1 MNNFPNERCWEIVN
15 ILLNTNKP
23 ITINEIAKRLDV
35 SNRTIRNDLKELE
48 EYFQNNSYGKIVKKP
63 RIGVWLEV
71 DEEGKRLLR
80 NAVNKSKIYI
90 QPFSSEE
97 RQFYIIKRLLQSKD
111 SITMQIL
118 ADELYVSRVTV
129 FKDLEEVEKWLN
141 KYNLKLKR
149 RQNYGIEVDGDEK
162 GWRKAA
168 ADLIMIL
175 RNNDELRNMLLNT
188 KEVQANSRLD
198 FENFIQLKELFPD
211 IDVNKIEEILIEAQE
226 RMEFH
231 LADIAYEG
239 LLGHIVIGIE
249 RLKQNKDIKM
259 DFNQLSAIKQKKE
272 FQIAKWISKRIEEE
286 FNIKVP
292 ECEIGFIALHVLGSK
307 VQQNYKVDDTENILE
322 NMDPLIINLAKE
334 IITLI
339 GNILSVDFSQDKKLL
354 VGLVLHLRP
363 AINRLKYGLSLRNP
377 LLTEIKNNYP
387 SVFGATWAI
396 SVLFEKHLGVKV
408 NEEEIAY
415 IAIHIGAA
423 LERLNNKTR
432 AIIVCNSGIGTAQL
446 VAVRLQKTIP
456 DLEIVN
462 VISSHD
468 VAKMKESDFDII
480 ISTIPINYS
489 LKPVIH
495 INPIVSPKDIE
506 RIKEYIKNIENTKR
520 FHRDINSITKMNN
533 LFNEKFIY
541 TNLDIDNKGE
551 IITKLGNELVKH
563 GYVDPKFIDA
573 ALERENITSTAVG
586 KGVAIPHGM
595 QEYVHEPTIAVAT
608 LKKPI
613 DWGDNKV
620 DIVFLLALKF
630 GSGNSTRN
638 FFRRF
643 YSLLDNEDILNNI
656 RNSSTNKEI
665 LKILTRKD
673 DGNEQHYQQE
683 TY

>member
-1 MNNFPNERCWEIVN
+1 MNYFPNERSWEIIN
-15 ILLNTNKP
+15 ILLDLDKP
-23 ITINEIAKRLDV
+23 ITINELAEQLNV
-35 SNRTIRNDLKELE
+35 SNKTIRNDLKELE
-48 EYFQNNSYGKIVKKP
+48 DYFCSNNYGVTIVKKP
-63 RIGVWLEV
+63 RIGVWIEV
-71 DEEGKRLLR
+71 DEEGKRFLKQ
-80 NAVNKSKIYI
+80 AINKSKIYI
-90 QPFSSEE
+90 QPYSSEE
-97 RQFYIIKRLLQSKD
+97 RQLYIIKRLLQSKG
-111 SITMQIL
+111 SITMQVL

-141 KYNLKLKR
+141 KYNLKLNR
-149 RQNYGIEVDGDEK
+149 RQNHGIEIEGDEK

-168 ADLIMIL
+168 ADLIMIF
-175 RNNDELRNMLLNT
+175 RSNDELRNVLSNT
-188 KEVQANSRLD
+188 KEIQQDSRLD

-211 IDVNKIEEILIEAQE
+211 IDVNKIEQILIEAQE
-226 RMEFH
+226 KMEFH

-239 LLGHIVIGIE
+239 LLGHIVISIE

-259 DFNQLSAIKQKKE
+259 DLNQLSAIKQKKE
-272 FQIAKWISKRIEEE
+272 FQIAKWISKRIEKE
-286 FNIKVP
+286 FNINVP
-292 ECEIGFIALHVLGSK
+292 ECEVGFIALHVLGSK
-307 VQQNYKVDDTENILE
+307 VQQNYKIDDTESVLE
-322 NMDPLIINLAKE
+322 NMDPLIINLANE

-377 LLTEIKNNYP
+377 LLNEIKNNYP

-415 IAIHIGAA
+415 IATHIGAA

-432 AIIVCNSGIGTAQL
+432 AIVVCNSGIGTAQL
-446 VAVRLQKTIP
+446 VAVRLQKTIS

-462 VISSHD
+462 IISSHD
-468 VAKMKESDFDII
+468 VAKMKENDFDII

-489 LKPVIH
+489 LKPVIQ

-506 RIKEYIKNIENTKR
+506 RIKEYIKNIENTRR
-520 FHRDINSITKMNN
+520 FHRNINNITKMDE

-541 TNLDIDNKGE
+541 TKLDIDDKE
-551 IITKLGNELVKH
+551 EVIKRLGNELVKYGH
-563 GYVDPKFIDA
+563 VEHKFVDA

-595 QEYVHEPTIAVAT
+595 QEYVHKPIIAVAT
-608 LKKPI
+608 LNKPI
-613 DWGDNKV
+613 DWGGNKV

-643 YSLLDNEDILNNI
+643 YSLLDNENILNNI

-673 DGNEQHYQQE
+673 DSSEQYYQ
-683 TY
+683 

>member
-1 MNNFPNERCWEIVN
+1 MNYFPNERSWEIIN
-15 ILLNTNKP
+15 ILLDLDKP
-23 ITINEIAKRLDV
+23 ITINELAEQLNV

-48 EYFQNNSYGKIVKKP
+48 DYFCSNNYGVTIVKKP
-63 RIGVWLEV
+63 RIGVWIEV
-71 DEEGKRLLR
+71 DEEGKRFLKQ
-80 NAVNKSKIYI
+80 AINKSKIYI
-90 QPFSSEE
+90 QPYSYEE
-97 RQFYIIKRLLQSKD
+97 RQLYIIKRLLQSKG
-111 SITMQIL
+111 SITMQVL

-141 KYNLKLKR
+141 KYNLKLNR
-149 RQNYGIEVDGDEK
+149 RQNHGIEIEGDEK

-168 ADLIMIL
+168 ADLIMIF
-175 RNNDELRNMLLNT
+175 RSNDELRNVLSNT
-188 KEVQANSRLD
+188 KEIQQDSRLD

-211 IDVNKIEEILIEAQE
+211 IDVNKIEQILIEAQE
-226 RMEFH
+226 KMEFH

-239 LLGHIVIGIE
+239 LLGHIVISIE

-259 DFNQLSAIKQKKE
+259 DLNQLSAIKQKKE
-272 FQIAKWISKRIEEE
+272 FQIAKWISKRIEKE
-286 FNIKVP
+286 FNINVP
-292 ECEIGFIALHVLGSK
+292 ECEVGFIALHVLGSK
-307 VQQNYKVDDTENILE
+307 VQQNYKIDDTESVLE
-322 NMDPLIINLAKE
+322 NMDPLIINLANE

-377 LLTEIKNNYP
+377 LLNEIKNNYP

-415 IAIHIGAA
+415 IATHIGAA

-432 AIIVCNSGIGTAQL
+432 AIVVCNSGIGTAQL
-446 VAVRLQKTIP
+446 VAVRLQKTIS

-462 VISSHD
+462 IISSHD
-468 VAKMKESDFDII
+468 VAKMKENDFDII

-489 LKPVIH
+489 LKPVIQ

-506 RIKEYIKNIENTKR
+506 RIKEYIKNIENTRR
-520 FHRDINSITKMNN
+520 FHRDINNITKMDE

-541 TNLDIDNKGE
+541 TKLDIDDKE
-551 IITKLGNELVKH
+551 EVIKRLGSELVKYGH
-563 GYVDPKFIDA
+563 VEHKFVDA

-595 QEYVHEPTIAVAT
+595 QEYVHKPIIAVAT
-608 LKKPI
+608 LNKPI
-613 DWGDNKV
+613 DWGGNKV

-643 YSLLDNEDILNNI
+643 YSLLDNENILNNI

-673 DGNEQHYQQE
+673 DSSEQYYQ
-683 TY
+683 

>member
-1 MNNFPNERCWEIVN
+1 MNNFPNERCWEIVS
-15 ILLNTNKP
+15 ILLDINRP

-35 SNRTIRNDLKELE
+35 SNKTIRNDLKELE
-48 EYFQNNSYGKIVKKP
+48 EYFNNNNYGKIVKKP

-71 DEEGKRLLR
+71 DDIGKCLLK

-97 RQFYIIKRLLQSKD
+97 RQLYIIKRLLQSKR
-111 SITMQIL
+111 SITMQVL
-118 ADELYVSRVTV
+118 ADELYVSRVTI
-129 FKDLEEVEKWLN
+129 FNDLKEVEKWLN
-141 KYNLKLKR
+141 KYNLKLNR
-149 RQNYGIEVDGDEK
+149 RKNHGIEICGDEK

-168 ADLIMIL
+168 ADLIMIF
-175 RNNDELRNMLLNT
+175 RSNDEIKNALLNT
-188 KEVQANSRLD
+188 REIQPNSRLD
-198 FENFIQLKELFPD
+198 FENFMQLKELFPD
-211 IDVNKIEEILIEAQE
+211 IDVNKIEQILIEAQE
-226 RMEFH
+226 KMEFN

-259 DFNQLSAIKQKKE
+259 DFNQLSDIKQKKE

-286 FNIKVP
+286 FNINVP
-292 ECEIGFIALHVLGSK
+292 ECEVGFIALHVLGSK
-307 VQQNYKVDDTENILE
+307 VQQNYKIDDTESILA
-322 NMDPLIINLAKE
+322 NMDPLIVNLANE

-377 LLTEIKNNYP
+377 LLDEIKNNYP

-396 SVLFEKHLGVKV
+396 SVLFEKHIGVKV

-415 IAIHIGAA
+415 IATHIGAA

-432 AIIVCNSGIGTAQL
+432 AIVVCNSGIGTAQL
-446 VAVRLQKTIP
+446 VAVRLQKMIP

-468 VAKMKESDFDII
+468 VAKMKENDFDII

-495 INPIVSPKDIE
+495 INPIVSPKNIE
-506 RIKEYIKNIENTKR
+506 KIKEYIKNIENTKR
-520 FHRDINSITKMNN
+520 FHKDINNITY
-533 LFNEKFIY
+533 LFDEKFIY
-541 TNLDIDNKGE
+541 TNLDIDDKE
-551 IITKLGNELVKH
+551 EVIKKLGSELVKYR
-563 GYVDPKFIDA
+563 YVESKFVDT

-595 QEYVHEPTIAVAT
+595 QEYVQEPIIAVAT
-608 LKKPI
+608 LNKPI
-613 DWGDNKV
+613 EWGGNKV

-643 YSLLDNEDILNNI
+643 YSLLDNENILNNI

-673 DGNEQHYQQE
+673 DSGEQYYQ
-683 TY
+683 

>member
-1 MNNFPNERCWEIVN
+1 MNYFPNERSWEIIN
-15 ILLNTNKP
+15 ILLDLDKP
-23 ITINEIAKRLDV
+23 ITINELAEQLNV

-48 EYFQNNSYGKIVKKP
+48 DYFCSNNYGVTIVKKP
-63 RIGVWLEV
+63 RIGVWIEV
-71 DEEGKRLLR
+71 DEEGKRFLKQ
-80 NAVNKSKIYI
+80 AINKSKIYI
-90 QPFSSEE
+90 QPYSSEE
-97 RQFYIIKRLLQSKD
+97 RQLYIIKRLLQSKG
-111 SITMQIL
+111 SITMQVL

-141 KYNLKLKR
+141 KYNLKLNR
-149 RQNYGIEVDGDEK
+149 RQNHGIEIEGDEK

-168 ADLIMIL
+168 ADLIMIF
-175 RNNDELRNMLLNT
+175 RSNDELRNVLSNT
-188 KEVQANSRLD
+188 KEIQQDSRLD

-211 IDVNKIEEILIEAQE
+211 IDVNKIEQILIEAQE
-226 RMEFH
+226 KMEFH

-239 LLGHIVIGIE
+239 LLGHIVISIE

-259 DFNQLSAIKQKKE
+259 DLNQLSAIKQKKE
-272 FQIAKWISKRIEEE
+272 FQIAKWISKRIEKE
-286 FNIKVP
+286 FNINVP
-292 ECEIGFIALHVLGSK
+292 ECEVGFIALHVLGSK
-307 VQQNYKVDDTENILE
+307 VQQNYKIDDTESVLE
-322 NMDPLIINLAKE
+322 NMDPLIINLANE

-377 LLTEIKNNYP
+377 LLNEIKNNYP

-415 IAIHIGAA
+415 IATHIGAA

-432 AIIVCNSGIGTAQL
+432 AIVVCNSGIGTAQL
-446 VAVRLQKTIP
+446 VAVRLQKTIS

-462 VISSHD
+462 IISSHD
-468 VAKMKESDFDII
+468 VAKMKENDFDII

-489 LKPVIH
+489 LKPVIQ

-506 RIKEYIKNIENTKR
+506 RIKEYIKNIENTRR
-520 FHRDINSITKMNN
+520 FHRDINNITKMDE

-541 TNLDIDNKGE
+541 TKLDIDDKE
-551 IITKLGNELVKH
+551 EVIKRLGNELVKYGH
-563 GYVDPKFIDA
+563 VEHKFVDA

-595 QEYVHEPTIAVAT
+595 QEYVHKPIIAVAT
-608 LKKPI
+608 LNKPI
-613 DWGDNKV
+613 DWGGNKV

-643 YSLLDNEDILNNI
+643 YSLLDNENILNNI

-673 DGNEQHYQQE
+673 DSSEQYYQ
-683 TY
+683 